1 MAESKLVIEG
11 GHPLRGELTVQGAK
25 NSVLPLLSA
34 AVLCDGDIVLER
46 CPALSD
52 VYAASRI
59 LTHLGCRC
67 RLTQGRMEI
76 RNTGIICT
84 EIPETMMHEMRS
96 SITFLGPLLSR
107 SGSCTLYLPGGCEL
121 GPRPIDMHLHALR
134 QMGAEIH
141 ESHGMLQVQG
151 RLRGAELHLPFPS
164 VGATE
169 NIILAAVLARGQTRI
184 HNAAREPE
192 IRDLADFLNACGA
205 RVSGAGTDTV
215 FVQGVARLQGC
226 TYRVMPD
233 RIAAATYLAA
243 AAATGGS
250 VCVQDCCPGDLTAV
264 TEVFRQMG
272 CRVYSHE
279 NRIYLQSSLPLH
291 AAPYIRTMPHPG
303 FPTDAQALLMAAHC
317 KARGSCMFE
326 ETIFDSRYRHADDL
340 IRMGAD
346 IRLSGRAAV
355 VHGVQRLSGTTV
367 HATDLR
373 GGAALVIA
381 GLSAEGITELTELS
395 HLDRGYENPEH
406 VLRSLGAKIER
417 IT

>member
-11 GHPLRGELTVQGAK
+11 GHPLQGEIQVQGAK

-34 AVLCDGDIVLER
+34 ALLCEGDVVLER

-67 RLTQGRMEI
+67 SFRNGRMEI
-76 RNTGIICT
+76 RNGGIVRS
-84 EIPETMMHEMRS
+84 EIPEAMMHEMRS

-107 SGSCTLYLPGGCEL
+107 TGSCTLYLPGGCEL
-121 GPRPIDMHLHALR
+121 GPRPIDMHLQALR
-134 QMGAEIH
+134 QMGAEIR
-141 ESHGMLQVQG
+141 ESHGMLLVQG
-151 RLRGAELHLPFPS
+151 RLRGADVHLAFPS

-169 NIILAAVLARGQTRI
+169 NIMLAAVLVRGQTRI
-184 HNAAREPE
+184 QNAAREPE
-192 IRDLADFLNACGA
+192 IRDLADFLTACGA
-205 RVSGAGTDTV
+205 RITGAGSDTV
-215 FVQGVARLQGC
+215 RIDGVERLRGC

-233 RIAAATYLAA
+233 RIVTATYLAA
-243 AAATGGS
+243 AAAAGGS
-250 VCVQDCCPGDLTAV
+250 VCIQDCCPGDLTAV
-264 TEVFRQMG
+264 TEVLRQMG

-279 NRIYLQSSLPLH
+279 NRIYLQSSLPLR

-326 ETIFDSRYRHADDL
+326 ETIFDSRYRHVDDL
-340 IRMGAD
+340 VRMGAD

-355 VHGVQRLSGTTV
+355 VHGVQKLSGTTV

-373 GGAALVIA
+373 GGAAMLIA
-381 GLSAEGITELTELS
+381 GLTAEGVTELTELS
-395 HLDRGYENPEH
+395 HLDRGYENPEG
-406 VLRSLGAKIER
+406 VLRSLGAHIER